1 MTKDVPTKRL
11 PCSLFRCIDLS
22 ALKLAV
28 TIAFLHLLVLSSPA
42 QKTFI
47 SKHITVND
55 GLPQGFVSGIV
66 QDNDGFIWLGTRDGL
81 ARYDG
86 REFKVFYSN
95 DRRATNIS
103 SNIITGLYRDHR
115 NRIWILHESKAID
128 VLYPREERFE
138 AFTSDSVYQAV
149 YKHFSPNFIS
159 VDSQDNVWLI
169 DPGNGLWK
177 ISLNAHRVHHLSK
190 REGGL
195 LCDTV
200 RGIIEAPDKSY
211 WVFMQKG
218 VQQLDQQNKVTH
230 SIPFGF
236 PVAKDININRNFAAG
251 LTMADDNT
259 ILIREMNGIFL
270 FDTKQFAVREIPID
284 KGLTAAVPPTT
295 QPQREPGGNLYVEA
309 MSDLYQYDVK
319 EKKAVKVWGGALE
332 QAQSFLIDRSGVAW
346 FGNSASGLRILN
358 LRSLPFQSYIYT
370 SGFFV
375 DLLGQLDLKLDKA
388 RWIPH
393 PLSQQYARDIQTR
406 YDYSSKGEL
415 WIVSGAHSAVADPQT
430 KTFTELPLLEGNDP
444 AFYFT
449 PMTISNDTCWRVYAF
464 TGNPVYYDARKK
476 TWTYPL
482 GTTWRLTNP
491 TNILDIVKTGNTIWA
506 TTKHDG
512 LVCINVLTG
521 ETHWY
526 KQERNPESLPTNELT
541 DLERDPIHDSVV
553 WIGTRAGLV
562 RFNMQRG
569 KSVTFTAKNGLPN
582 NTVYCIAADEKGFLW
597 LSTNKGLCRFDPVS
611 FAVQNF
617 SSSDGL
623 QGDEFNSF
631 HKLKLPDGRIAF
643 GGTAGFTVFDPLQF
657 VNDTFQP
664 DVRLTRVKI
673 NNQEAD
679 LGAGGALKSLLDEPA
694 TLALDYD
701 QNFITFYFAGLQFNN
716 VEKIQYRYRLNG
728 FDKQWNYS
736 GHLGMANYT
745 KLPPGDYTLELNAT
759 NTSGVW
765 SSNIRQV
772 LITIDPPLWETTGA
786 YLFYALLFI
795 SAIFGYM
802 RYTEKKMRLEN
813 LVDLKNR
820 EAEQLKQLGEI
831 KNRFFTNITHEFRTP
846 LTLIISPLEQ
856 LLKGNELPEADKK
869 QLRLI
874 QQNSRQLLQLI
885 NQLLDL
891 SKLEAGV
898 MQTSLTPVDIEKL
911 LEGMVMPFYSIA
923 ASNHVALLFQSEVSG
938 HEYFIDKD
946 KLERIVTNLLS
957 NAIKFTSAGGRIEMV
972 AKNVDSR
979 NGQDLI
985 SLRIADTGIGI
996 PASALPRIFDRFY
1009 QADDMTTR
1017 TYEGT
1022 GIGLSLV
1029 KELTNLL
1036 KGTITVE
1043 SAVDKGTVFTVTLP
1057 LERSGKVTT
1066 EISNGKVITPLNEA
1080 GPVEHHPH
1088 ETITSHDASKPLIL
1102 IAEDNDQLR
1111 GFLAG
1116 QLAKTY
1122 SVITAANGNDAWDQ
1136 AVKEMPE
1143 LIVTDV
1149 MMPFMD
1155 GITLSKKVRETEDTS
1170 HIGLIMLTAKASVE
1184 HRIEGL
1190 QTGVNDYIAK
1200 PFSFDELQL
1209 RIANLLGH
1217 QKKQR
1222 AYFYNQLLRNSTDQS
1237 PAPAENE
1244 FLTKAYGFLGT
1255 ALEDKRSV
1263 GVEDLASHFSMSA
1276 RTLNRKLT
1284 ALVGVTASEFI
1295 RNYRLSRATTLLV
1308 KDLTVAEVA
1317 YQVGFD
1323 SPQYFAQCFKA
1334 LYGVTPTEYVQ
1345 QQSGKN

>member
-1 MTKDVPTKRL
+1 MTKDAPAKRL
-11 PCSLFRCIDLS
+11 PCSLFQYIDRP
-22 ALKLAV
+22 AIKLAV

-66 QDNDGFIWLGTRDGL
+66 QDDDGFIWLGTRDGL

-86 REFKVFYSN
+86 HEFKVFYSN

-103 SNIITGLYRDHR
+103 SNIITSLYRDHR

-138 AFTSDSVYQAV
+138 AFTGDSVYQAV

-177 ISLNAHRVHHLSK
+177 IDLGAHRVHHLSK
-190 REGGL
+190 REAGL

-200 RGIIEAPDKSY
+200 RGIIEAPDKNH

-218 VQQLDQQNKVTH
+218 VQRLDQQNQVTH
-230 SIPFGF
+230 STPFGF
-236 PVAKDININRNFAAG
+236 PTAKDVNINRNFAAG
-251 LTMADDNT
+251 FAMVDNNAV
-259 ILIREMNGIFL
+259 LIREMNRIFL
-270 FDTKQFAVREIPID
+270 FDTKRSSVREIPVDEKPPAEI
-284 KGLTAAVPPTT
+284 PPTT

-309 MSDLYQYDVK
+309 MGDLYQYDPK

-346 FGNSASGLRILN
+346 FGNSASGLQILN
-358 LRSLPFQSYIYT
+358 LRSLPFQSYTYT

-375 DLLGQLDLKLDKA
+375 DLLRQLDLKFDNA
-388 RWIPH
+388 RWVPH
-393 PLSQQYARDIQTR
+393 PPTQQYARDIQTR
-406 YDYSSKGEL
+406 CDYNSKGEL
-415 WIVSGAHSAVADPQT
+415 WMVSGAYSAVADLRT

-449 PMTISNDTCWRVYAF
+449 PMTISNDTCWRVYSF
-464 TGNPVYYDARKK
+464 TGTPVYYDRGKK
-476 TWTYPL
+476 TWAYPL
-482 GTTWRLTNP
+482 GANWQLTSP
-491 TNILDIVKTGNTIWA
+491 TNILDIVKRGNILWA

-512 LVCINVLTG
+512 LVSINVLTG
-521 ETHWY
+521 ETRWY
-526 KQERNPESLPTNELT
+526 RQERNPDSLPTNELT
-541 DLERDPIHDSVV
+541 DLERDPTHNSVA

-562 RFNMQRG
+562 RFDLQQG
-569 KSVTFTAKNGLPN
+569 KAVTFAVKNGLPN
-582 NTVYCIAADEKGFLW
+582 NTIYCIAADKKGFLW

-611 FAVQNF
+611 FTVQNF

-657 VNDTFQP
+657 LDDTFQP
-664 DVRLTRVKI
+664 DVRLTKVKI

-679 LGAGGALKSLLDEPA
+679 LGAGSELKSLLDEPA

-728 FDKQWNYS
+728 FDEHWNYS
-736 GHLGMANYT
+736 GRLGMANYT
-745 KLPPGDYTLELNAT
+745 KLPPGEYTLELNAT

-765 SSNIRQV
+765 SKNIRQIF
-772 LITIDPPLWETTGA
+772 ITIDPPLWETKGA
-786 YLFYALLFI
+786 YLFYAILFI
-795 SAIFGYM
+795 SAVIGYV
-802 RYTEKKMRLEN
+802 RYTVKKIRLEN
-813 LVDLKNR
+813 LVDLKNK

-856 LLKGNELPEADKK
+856 MLKGNNLAEADKK
-869 QLRLI
+869 QLKLI

-891 SKLEAGV
+891 SKLEAGL
-898 MQTSLTPVDIEKL
+898 MQTSVAPVDLEKFV
-911 LEGMVMPFYSIA
+911 EGLVMPFYSIA
-923 ASNHVALLFQSEVSG
+923 ASNHVALVFQSEVRG

-957 NAIKFTSAGGRIEMV
+957 NAIKFTPAGGRIEMMV
-972 AKNVDSR
+972 KNADTRS
-979 NGQDLI
+979 GHDLI

-996 PASALPRIFDRFY
+996 PANALPRIFDRFF
-1009 QADDMTTR
+1009 QADDRANR

-1043 SAVDKGTVFTVTLP
+1043 STVDKGTVFTLTLP
-1057 LERSGKVTT
+1057 LERSGKVAA
-1066 EISNGKVITPLNEA
+1066 EISDGKVIASASEA
-1080 GPVEHHPH
+1080 APVDQHPH
-1088 ETITSHDASKPLIL
+1088 ETITADHAGKPVIL

-1111 GFLAG
+1111 DFLAE

-1122 SVITAANGNDAWDQ
+1122 SVITAANGNDAWEQ

-1149 MMPFMD
+1149 MMPYMD

-1184 HRIEGL
+1184 NRIEGL

-1217 QKKQR
+1217 QKNQR
-1222 AYFYNQLLRNSTDQS
+1222 AYFYNQLLKNNAELS
-1237 PAPAENE
+1237 PAPQNE
-1244 FLTKAYGFLGT
+1244 FLTKAYRFLDNG
-1255 ALEDKRSV
+1255 LEDKRAI
-1263 GVEDLASHFSMSA
+1263 GVEDLASHFSMSS
-1276 RTLNRKLT
+1276 RTLNRKLS
-1284 ALVGVTASEFI
+1284 ALVGITASEFI
-1295 RNYRLSRATTLLV
+1295 RNYRLSKATTLLV
-1308 KDLTVAEVA
+1308 KDLTVAEVS
-1317 YQVGFD
+1317 YLVGFE
-1323 SPQYFAQCFKA
+1323 SPQYFAQCFKV

-1345 QQSGKN
+1345 QRSGKTA